1 MQTPTLVH
9 VPRQARG
16 AALLESL
23 LAFVFLAVGTIAVGQ
38 LQGSLRLHAD
48 VARQRSEA
56 VRLGE
61 RELEG
66 LRAYSQMGAAS
77 GAHAYAAIVDAE
89 TVIDTGSG
97 YASNTVY
104 RIVRHIDD
112 TALPGAKAASISVEW
127 PDRSGA
133 TQHIVL
139 DSVIAG
145 SDPAYS
151 GALALGRSG
160 VLDSAFGRSA
170 LVPATARSLG
180 HGQSAWKPSPSGSLA
195 LVFDDASGRIVSRC
209 SGVTAAARDLA
220 ASDLTT
226 CESGAWLLLSGIVR
240 FTDAVPPVAPSAN
253 ALPPVFAVVLALAD
267 GNGEAPAQCS
277 VDAMKTVR
285 YLAAGSLHIDA
296 VPIDAA
302 PASAGL
308 SAWDD
313 TGDRFAAYRCIV
325 APRAD
330 GRWSGRTT
338 LAPSGWTIGSSAADR
353 RVCRFASDR
362 DGSGAIDAN
371 IEHPADYRDVAIG
384 LTEQNFLVVRGDQ
397 ACPAASGDLSTLATN
412 LATVQHQP

>member
-1 MQTPTLVH
+1 MRAHLSLPTPRHL
-9 VPRQARG
+9 RG

-23 LAFVFLAVGTIAVGQ
+23 LAFVFLAVGTIAAGQ

-66 LRAYSQMGAAS
+66 LRAYSSIGAAS
-77 GAHAYAAIVDAE
+77 GSHAYATIVDAD
-89 TVIDTGSG
+89 TVIDASSG
-97 YASNTVY
+97 YASNTSY
-104 RIVRHIDD
+104 RIVRRIDD
-112 TALPGAKAASISVEW
+112 TALTGAKAASISVEW
-127 PDRSGA
+127 LDRTGA
-133 TQHIVL
+133 SQHIVL

-145 SDPAYS
+145 NDPAYS
-151 GALALGRSG
+151 GALALGRSHAFDG
-160 VLDSAFGRSA
+160 AFGRSA
-170 LVPATARSLG
+170 LVPGAARSLG
-180 HGQSAWKPSPSGSLA
+180 HGQSAWKPSPSGSVA
-195 LVFDDASGRIVSRC
+195 LVFDDAGGRIVSRC
-209 SGVTAAARDLA
+209 SGVTAATRDLA
-220 ASDLTT
+220 AGDLTT
-226 CESGAWLLLSGIVR
+226 CEAGAWLLLSGIVR
-240 FTDAVPPVAPSAN
+240 FSDAMPPAAASASAVPPAFAM
-253 ALPPVFAVVLALAD
+253 ALTLAD
-267 GNGEAPAQCS
+267 SSGEAPAQCS

-285 YLAAGSLHIDA
+285 YVAAGSLHIDA

-308 SAWDD
+308 STWDD

-325 APRAD
+325 TPRAD

-338 LAPSGWTIGSSAADR
+338 LLPVDWTIGNGAADR

-371 IEHPADYRDVAIG
+371 IEHPADYHDVAAG
-384 LTEQNFLVVRGDQ
+384 LTEQNFLVVRGNQ
-397 ACPAASGDLSTLATN
+397 ACPTASGDVGTLAAS